1 MENFPCS
8 SSRTVLRVLGD
19 LSEMSDTGKLH
30 GRESNQI
37 DTMSQE
43 YQIHL
48 TGKETNSIYFKQIM
62 LENSESTLIKEGDNF
77 SY

>member
-19 LSEMSDTGKLH
+19 LSEMSDTGQLH

-43 YQIHL
+43 Y
-48 TGKETNSIYFKQIM
+48 
-62 LENSESTLIKEGDNF
+62 
-77 SY
+77 